1 MKQFKILVII
11 GTRPDAIKMAPLFI
25 ALKNDQRFITLLCSS
40 GQHLQLLDQALD
52 VFKIKAD
59 FELKAMVEN
68 QTLAE
73 LTNTLLDR
81 FSNLYRESS
90 PDLVLVHGDT
100 TTAFVG
106 SLAAFYL
113 GISVGHIEAGLRTHD
128 LSDPFPEEFNRQ
140 SIAKISRW
148 NFVPTRTA
156 YSNLLREGISEEK
169 LFLCGNTIIDSIK
182 LIEDKLNSNSLYKKN
197 LIEKSILHL
206 KIDPTKNLYILV
218 TLHRRESF
226 GKGVENVCLA
236 LRTIAKQNP
245 EVRIILPVHLNPLVR
260 KDVLR
265 ILGDE
270 QNIVLVD
277 PIDYDLFVFLMINC
291 LFIITDSGGIQEE
304 AMALSKRVLV
314 TRNKTE
320 RTEGVESGLLKVI
333 STDYDQ
339 ILQSVNLLIHSEF
352 SKNREDLN
360 QFKPGQVSKQI
371 VDYLHLK
378 MFSS

>member
-1 MKQFKILVII
+1 MQKFKILIVI
-11 GTRPDAIKMAPLFI
+11 GTRPDAIKMAPLYIEF
-25 ALKNDQRFITLLCSS
+25 KSDPRFITLICSS

-52 VFKIKAD
+52 VFKIKPD

-81 FSNLYRESS
+81 FSELYKEVK

-113 GISVGHIEAGLRTHD
+113 GIPVGHIEAGLRTHD
-128 LSDPFPEEFNRQ
+128 LSNPFPEEFNRQ
-140 SIAKISRW
+140 AIAKISRW
-148 NFVPTRTA
+148 NFVPTKTA
-156 YSNLLREGISEEK
+156 YKNLLREGLSQEN
-169 LFLCGNTIIDSIK
+169 LLLCGNTIIDSIK
-182 LIEDKLNSNSLYKKN
+182 IIEDKLNSDALFKKTLIQKSLDY
-197 LIEKSILHL
+197 L
-206 KIDPTKNLYILV
+206 KIDPTKSSYILV

-226 GKGVENVCLA
+226 GKGIKNVCKA

-245 EVRIILPVHLNPLVR
+245 NVNILLPVHLNPLVR
-260 KDVLR
+260 KDVMR
-265 ILGDE
+265 ILGA
-270 QNIVLVD
+270 QKNIRLVD
-277 PIDYDLFVFLMINC
+277 PIDYDLFIFLMINC

-339 ILQSVNLLIHSEF
+339 ILQSVDLLIKSEI
-352 SKNREDLN
+352 SPSRYDLN
-360 QFKPGQVSKQI
+360 PFKPGQVSKKI
-371 VDYLHLK
+371 VDYLNSKLI
-378 MFSS
+378 SS

>member
-1 MKQFKILVII
+1 
-11 GTRPDAIKMAPLFI
+11 
-25 ALKNDQRFITLLCSS
+25 
-40 GQHLQLLDQALD
+40 
-52 VFKIKAD
+52 
-59 FELKAMVEN
+59 
-68 QTLAE
+68 
-73 LTNTLLDR
+73 
-81 FSNLYRESS
+81 
-90 PDLVLVHGDT
+90 
-100 TTAFVG
+100 
-106 SLAAFYL
+106 
-113 GISVGHIEAGLRTHD
+113 
-128 LSDPFPEEFNRQ
+128 
-140 SIAKISRW
+140 
-148 NFVPTRTA
+148 
-156 YSNLLREGISEEK
+156 
-169 LFLCGNTIIDSIK
+169 
-182 LIEDKLNSNSLYKKN
+182 
-197 LIEKSILHL
+197 
-206 KIDPTKNLYILV
+206 
-218 TLHRRESF
+218 LHRRESF

>member
-1 MKQFKILVII
+1 MQHFKILIII

-25 ALKNDQRFITLLCSS
+25 ELKSDPRFITLVCSS

-52 VFKIKAD
+52 VFRIKPD
-59 FELKAMVEN
+59 FELKAMTEN
-68 QTLAE
+68 QTLVE
-73 LTNTLLDR
+73 LTNTLLIR
-81 FSNLYRESS
+81 FSELYMEVK

-106 SLAAFYL
+106 SLAAFYS
-113 GISVGHIEAGLRTHD
+113 GIPVGHIEAGLRTHD

-140 SIAKISRW
+140 AIAKISKW
-148 NFVPTRTA
+148 NFVPTKTA
-156 YSNLLREGISEEK
+156 YSNLLKEGLSEEN

-182 LIEDKLNSNSLYKKN
+182 IIEDRLNTDSFFKKT
-197 LIEKSILHL
+197 LIEKSIDYL
-206 KIDPTKNLYILV
+206 KIDPTKSSYILV

-226 GKGVENVCLA
+226 GKGVENVCMA

-245 EVRIILPVHLNPLVR
+245 NVNIILPVHLNPLVR
-260 KDVLR
+260 KDVMR
-265 ILGDE
+265 ILGSE
-270 QNIVLVD
+270 ENISLVD

-320 RTEGVESGLLKVI
+320 RTEGVESGLLKI
-333 STDYDQ
+333 ITTDYDQ
-339 ILQSVNLLIHSEF
+339 ILQSVDLLIKSEI
-352 SKNREDLN
+352 SPNKHDLYL
-360 QFKPGQVSKQI
+360 FKPGQVSKNI
-371 VDYLHLK
+371 VEYLNSK
-378 MFSS
+378 MISS

>member
-169 LFLCGNTIIDSIK
+169 LLLCGNTIIDSIK

>member
-1 MKQFKILVII
+1 MQQFKILIII

-25 ALKNDQRFITLLCSS
+25 ELKSDPRFITLVCSS

-52 VFKIKAD
+52 VFRIKPD
-59 FELKAMVEN
+59 FELKAMTEN
-68 QTLAE
+68 QTLVE
-73 LTNTLLDR
+73 LTNTLLIR
-81 FSNLYRESS
+81 FSELYMEVK

-106 SLAAFYL
+106 SLAAFYS
-113 GISVGHIEAGLRTHD
+113 GIPVGHIEAGLRTHD

-140 SIAKISRW
+140 AIAKISKW
-148 NFVPTRTA
+148 NFVPTKTA
-156 YSNLLREGISEEK
+156 YSNLLKEGLSEEN

-182 LIEDKLNSNSLYKKN
+182 IIEDRLNTDSFFKKT
-197 LIEKSILHL
+197 LIEKSIDYL
-206 KIDPTKNLYILV
+206 KIDPTKSSYILV

-226 GKGVENVCLA
+226 GKGVENVCMA

-245 EVRIILPVHLNPLVR
+245 NVNIILPVHLNPLVR
-260 KDVLR
+260 KDVMR
-265 ILGDE
+265 ILGSE
-270 QNIVLVD
+270 ENISLVD

-320 RTEGVESGLLKVI
+320 RTEGVESGLLKI
-333 STDYDQ
+333 ITTDYDQ
-339 ILQSVNLLIHSEF
+339 ILQSVDLLIKSEI
-352 SKNREDLN
+352 SPNKHDLYL
-360 QFKPGQVSKQI
+360 FKPGQVSKNI
-371 VDYLHLK
+371 VEYLNSK
-378 MFSS
+378 MISS

>member
-1 MKQFKILVII
+1 MNQFKILVII
-11 GTRPDAIKMAPLFI
+11 GTRPDAIKMAPLYI
-25 ALKNDQRFITLLCSS
+25 ALKNDQRFLTLLCSS
-40 GQHLQLLDQALD
+40 GQHLQLLDQALE

-113 GISVGHIEAGLRTHD
+113 GIPVGHIEAGLRTHD

-156 YSNLLREGISEEK
+156 YSNLLRERVSEEK

-182 LIEDKLNSNSLYKKN
+182 LIEDKLNSDSLYKKN
-197 LIEKSILHL
+197 LIEKSKFHL

-245 EVRIILPVHLNPLVR
+245 EIKIILPVHLNPLVR
-260 KDVLR
+260 EDVLR

-352 SKNREDLN
+352 SENREDLN
-360 QFKPGQVSKQI
+360 QFNPGQVSKQI
-371 VDYLHLK
+371 VDYLYLNL
-378 MFSS
+378 SSS